1 MGFETG
7 EVMEAG
13 EAGTEARVLCSRLAR
28 TPAADSTQAKEIQSP
43 LDPQLPFRSGTMF
56 QAPWGLALG
65 LLL

>member
-28 TPAADSTQAKEIQSP
+28 TAAADRTQAKEIQSP
-43 LDPQLPFRSGTMF
+43 LDPQLPFRSEQCF
-56 QAPWGLALG
+56 RLLG
-65 LLL
+65 AWP